1 MTKPKPRP
9 YRVELS
15 RREDGVAIVWATS
28 AGEAARIAWTED
40 PEWEFT
46 PGSFLGL
53 PKAFMLVGE
62 ERIYNGDYG
71 HRSVQER
78 GNRSTDE

>member
-1 MTKPKPRP
+1 MTKPKLRP

-15 RREDGVAIVWATS
+15 RREDGVAIVWASS
-28 AGEAARIAWTED
+28 AGDAERIAWDED

-53 PKAFMLVGE
+53 PRATMLRGD
-62 ERIYNGDYG
+62 ERNYNGDYG
-71 HRSVQER
+71 YRSGTER
-78 GNRSTDE
+78 TDSEAR